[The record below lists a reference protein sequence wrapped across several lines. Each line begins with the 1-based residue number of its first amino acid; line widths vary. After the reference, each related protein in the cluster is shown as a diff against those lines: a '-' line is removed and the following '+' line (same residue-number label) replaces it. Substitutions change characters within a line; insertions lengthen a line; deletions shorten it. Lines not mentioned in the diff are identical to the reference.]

1 MKIINSIIG
10 LLIII
15 WGSLLLSITL
25 HDETSKT
32 LMYKV
37 NGTLFMTL
45 GILYLRKFAKWGK
58 Q

>member
-15 WGSLLLSITL
+15 WGSLLLSITV

>member
-10 LLIII
+10 LLIIT
-15 WGSLLLSITL
+15 WGSLLLSITV
-25 HDETSKT
+25 HDETYKT

-45 GILYLRKFAKWGK
+45 GILYLRKFVKWGK

>member
-1 MKIINSIIG
+1 MKIINLIIG
-10 LLIII
+10 LLIIT
-15 WGSLLLSITL
+15 WGSLLLSITV
-25 HDETSKT
+25 HEETFKT

-37 NGTLFMTL
+37 NGMLFMTL

>member
-15 WGSLLLSITL
+15 WGSLLLSITV

-45 GILYLRKFAKWGK
+45 GILYLRNFAKWGK
-58 Q
+58 R